1 MSNRTAAGFTLVEMV
16 MAIVI
21 ISVGLA
27 GVLLALNT
35 AVKASADPLV
45 HKQMLAVAEEMMEEI
60 LLKPYAVSGTAP
72 SNSATACTGA
82 SPASRVSFDDVSD
95 YAGYQTTAICDI
107 DGAAVAG
114 LATYSL
120 RVTVDPAAS
129 LGSAASGG
137 LLDSG
142 KVKEITVTVTRGAET
157 ISLNGW
163 RTWYACELPTVC
175 PP

>member
-1 MSNRTAAGFTLVEMV
+1 MSNRRVSGFTLVEMV

-35 AVKASADPLV
+35 AVKASADPLI

-72 SNSATACTGA
+72 INLLKTCDGA
-82 SPASRVSFDDVSD
+82 SPPSRVDFDDVRD
-95 YAGYQTTAICDI
+95 YAGYQTTGICDI

-114 LATYSL
+114 LGAYSL
-120 RVTVDPAAS
+120 SVTVVSTDWQGIA
-129 LGSAASGG
+129 GT
-137 LLDSG
+137 LL
-142 KVKEITVTVTRGAET
+142 ITVDVRHDGEML
-157 ISLNGW
+157 SLDGW
-163 RTWYACELPTVC
+163 RTGYAS
-175 PP
+175 